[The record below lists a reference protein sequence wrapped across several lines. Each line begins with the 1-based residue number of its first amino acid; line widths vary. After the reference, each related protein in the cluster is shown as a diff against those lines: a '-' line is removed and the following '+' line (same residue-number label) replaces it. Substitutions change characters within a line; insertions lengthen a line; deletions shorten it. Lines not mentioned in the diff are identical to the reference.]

1 MEDHPLN
8 PNPSSN
14 WQTFF
19 KYCDFHIR
27 IFICMIFTFLLS
39 WYEWQVWTLFH
50 HSLSRDND
58 VLLQIDKD
66 VRRLCPDL
74 TFFQQ
79 VTVWRKACNWISKT
93 LTWVISRLNNCIFQA
108 TPHPHRLLVGDPDE
122 GVPPREKLHA
132 RVTQVM
138 LLQWCFPVL
147 LWLKTDSAHKSFA
160 TP

>member
-19 KYCDFHIR
+19 KYSDFC
-27 IFICMIFTFLLS
+27 IFILMIFPQQHSPIFL
-39 WYEWQVWTLFH
+39 YEWKSLSLVSY
-50 HSLSRDND
+50 HSLSRDRD
-58 VLLQIDKD
+58 VLLQI
-66 VRRLCPDL
+66 LCPGTTMCCYKL
-74 TFFQQ
+74 TKTFDDF
-79 VTVWRKACNWISKT
+79 VRTSHSFNRCLSEENHAIKVIKHLPWEGVWSKFLRRKG
-93 LTWVISRLNNCIFQA
+93 IFQA

-138 LLQWCFPVL
+138 L
-147 LWLKTDSAHKSFA
+147 
-160 TP
+160 